1 MILIRLMKG
10 LLGAPHPTDVRR
22 GERGLTLPSWAV
34 ARTWTIV
41 LRRNCV
47 ATRSPA
53 ASAARVGVLRASP
66 EYDSVE
72 ELLLDIA
79 TDLGALGEHGAATP
93 S

>member
-1 MILIRLMKG
+1 
-10 LLGAPHPTDVRR
+10 
-22 GERGLTLPSWAV
+22 
-34 ARTWTIV
+34 
-41 LRRNCV
+41 
-47 ATRSPA
+47 
-53 ASAARVGVLRASP
+53 VGVLRASP